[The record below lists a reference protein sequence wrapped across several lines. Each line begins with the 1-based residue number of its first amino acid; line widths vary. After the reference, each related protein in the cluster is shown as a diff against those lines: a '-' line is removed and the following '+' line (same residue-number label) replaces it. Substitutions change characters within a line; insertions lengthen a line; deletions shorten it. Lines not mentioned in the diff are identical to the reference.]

1 MSVHNLRAV
10 ITAKRNI
17 KDIPKIL
24 KSLELAKKDLKNYQ
38 YFLHIEIL
46 IENIDE
52 ALEELGY
59 TYLQSEQI
67 VKENGKIGT

>member
-1 MSVHNLRAV
+1 V
-10 ITAKRNI
+10 IIAKRNI

-24 KSLELAKKDLKNYQ
+24 KSLETARKELKSYQ

-59 TYLQSEQI
+59 TYLQSKQI
-67 VKENGKIGT
+67 VEENGKV